1 MSLAKAFFVAAV
13 GCATSAEYT
22 VPAIAAVPQTEG
34 FSIGFGDRGSR
45 CIPASAQAATTR
57 CLPIPSAAWSGPQPI
72 RPDVS
77 MPLCR
82 SLFMTLQLCSPLLKG
97 LALVAFTAASLCSAQ
112 AQAPT
117 WPTKPV
123 KYVVPFSPGGVSD
136 GVARLIAQ
144 HLGERLGQ
152 PVVVENRPG
161 VSGIVGTQVVAR
173 SAPDGYTVMGGTITT
188 HAVNPFFTKNLGY
201 EPVADFVPVNL
212 VGMVSNALVVRA
224 DSRFNS
230 VADVIA
236 ELKAKPDSLTYG
248 TAGAGTSQHLSGQ
261 LFQSITQTRMR
272 QITYKGGSQ
281 AMVDLVGGEIDMVFE
296 TVAAARPMI
305 DGKRVKVLGVTS
317 SQRLATLPGVP
328 TLAEAGAPK
337 FEMQSW
343 QGVFAPAGTPKPIVE
358 RLAREV
364 AAIVAMPAVQDKLRN
379 LGVEPDGRQAEAF
392 GAFQQAEIVK
402 WRKVIQDAGI
412 QTE

>member
-1 MSLAKAFFVAAV
+1 
-13 GCATSAEYT
+13 
-22 VPAIAAVPQTEG
+22 
-34 FSIGFGDRGSR
+34 
-45 CIPASAQAATTR
+45 
-57 CLPIPSAAWSGPQPI
+57 
-72 RPDVS
+72 
-77 MPLCR
+77 
-82 SLFMTLQLCSPLLKG
+82 MTLQLHRSLLKG
-97 LALVAFTAASLCSAQ
+97 LALAAFTAASLCSAQ

-201 EPVADFVPVNL
+201 EPVTDFAPVSL

-281 AMVDLVGGEIDMVFE
+281 AMVDLVGGQIDMVFE

-305 DGKRVKVLGVTS
+305 DARRVKVLGVTS
-317 SQRLATLPGVP
+317 SQRLANLPGVP

-358 RLAREV
+358 RLGREV
-364 AAIVAMPAVQDKLRN
+364 AAIVAMPAVQDKLRH
-379 LGVEPDGRQAEAF
+379 LGVEPDGRQGEAF

-402 WRKVIQDAGI
+402 WGKVIRDAGI
-412 QTE
+412 QAE